1 MKKSIPN
8 AGVTAVVPKAGK
20 LTDCLKSVVDR
31 VLIIE
36 DLGVLRKTDLRK
48 RPLKSILNIV
58 KGIRNAV
65 RLSRSYDLV
74 YINTIVVA
82 DYILA
87 ARMIKPR
94 TIIHVRE
101 IPEGIQKPVFSLM
114 LRLSNA
120 VLVFNSDNTRQSY
133 CFCNALKNQVIL
145 NGVKGISGKAKPVP
159 IDQHMR
165 FLLLGRFCYLKGQTF
180 FLEAISRLEQRFRS
194 TIKIKLVGDVS
205 GDQLNYKT
213 DIFQKMRHLGLEE
226 CVKIC
231 PFSDNPVHHYEWADV
246 VVVPSIVPESFG
258 RVAIEAMSAGCCV
271 LAAAHGGLLEI
282 VRHRETG
289 LFFQPGDTDSLA
301 GAVQWLIEHPD
312 SVRTF
317 GNQGKIRFN
326 ACFDEKRYIRQL
338 GMLINNQLGIKL

>member
-1 MKKSIPN
+1 
-8 AGVTAVVPKAGK
+8 
-20 LTDCLKSVVDR
+20 
-31 VLIIE
+31 
-36 DLGVLRKTDLRK
+36 
-48 RPLKSILNIV
+48 
-58 KGIRNAV
+58 
-65 RLSRSYDLV
+65 
-74 YINTIVVA
+74 
-82 DYILA
+82 
-87 ARMIKPR
+87 
-94 TIIHVRE
+94 
-101 IPEGIQKPVFSLM
+101 
-114 LRLSNA
+114 
-120 VLVFNSDNTRQSY
+120 
-133 CFCNALKNQVIL
+133 
-145 NGVKGISGKAKPVP
+145 
-159 IDQHMR
+159 
-165 FLLLGRFCYLKGQTF
+165 
-180 FLEAISRLEQRFRS
+180 
-194 TIKIKLVGDVS
+194 VGDVS

-213 DIFQKMRHLGLEE
+213 DIFQKMKHLGLEE

-282 VRHRETG
+282 VRHRKTG

-301 GAVQWLIEHPD
+301 GAVQWLIENPD